1 MRKIMTFSSLVV
13 FMMTIGTCFAQ
24 YAQPVENGPQNT
36 GRWIA
41 VRAGRMFD
49 GKSDHLLSNQTILI
63 QGERIVEVGPSAR
76 VKIPAAAQVID
87 LSRDTVL
94 PGLID
99 AHTHVFANKEDFY
112 EEVLKESLQ
121 YRTLLA
127 LVNAQKDLNAGFTT
141 IRDVKTEGA
150 MYSDVDLRNAI
161 NRGIVPGPRM
171 QVATRGLQSTGGFQ
185 PNGYAPQLAL
195 PSVEEQVDSPWEARR
210 AVREQIWRGAD
221 LIKLYATNH
230 FTFDANGHM
239 NIPPTFDEEEVRAI
253 VDEAHHRGKKVA
265 CHAFGGKGLHYCLDA
280 GVDSIEHGVQLD
292 DAAIKEMVAKG
303 IYLVPTLY
311 HYQLM
316 KPEQVKQFNGN
327 SIAGASEP
335 SFRKAVAAG
344 VKIAFGTGVGPF
356 PHGTQAKEF
365 EWMVKFGMTPVGAIR
380 AATSVAADLLG
391 WQDRVGSISDGK
403 FADLIAVSG
412 DPLTDV
418 TELERVKFVMKGGQ
432 VVRDDFKQSQ

>member
-1 MRKIMTFSSLVV
+1 MRNMRLLGSLLV
-13 FMMTIGTCFAQ
+13 FMTMVASCFAQ
-24 YAQPVENGPQNT
+24 YAKTSESGPQT
-36 GRWIA
+36 LGRWVA

-49 GKSDHLLSNQTILI
+49 GKSDHLLSNQTII
-63 QGERIVEVGPSAR
+63 IHGERIVEVSPSDR
-76 VKIPAAAQVID
+76 VKIPAAAQMID
-87 LSRDTVL
+87 LSHATVL

-99 AHTHVFANKEDFY
+99 AHTHVFANREDFY
-112 EEVLKESLQ
+112 QEMLKESLQ

-141 IRDVKTEGA
+141 LRDVKTEGA

-171 QVATRGLQSTGGFQ
+171 LVATRGLQSTGGFR
-185 PNGYAPQLAL
+185 PVGYASGLAL
-195 PSVEEQVDSPWEARR
+195 PTAEEQVDSPGEARR
-210 AVREQIWRGAD
+210 AVREQILYGAD
-221 LIKLYATNH
+221 LIKLYATNQ

-239 NIPPTFDEEEVRAI
+239 NVPPTFDMEEVRAI
-253 VDEAHHRGKKVA
+253 VEEAHDRGKKVA
-265 CHAFGGKGLHYCLDA
+265 CHAFGGKGLHYCLEA

-292 DAAIKEMVAKG
+292 DASIKEMVEKG

-316 KPEQVKQFNGN
+316 KPEQVKQFSGN
-327 SIAGASEP
+327 SIAGVSEP
-335 SFRKAVAAG
+335 SFRKALAAG
-344 VKIAFGTGVGPF
+344 VNIAFGTGVGPF

-365 EWMVKFGMTPVGAIR
+365 EWMVKLGMTPAAAIR

-391 WQDRVGSISDGK
+391 WQDRVGSIADGK

-412 DPLTDV
+412 DPLADI

-432 VVRDDFKQSQ
+432 VVRNDLK

>member
-1 MRKIMTFSSLVV
+1 MRKATVVGSLFIVMSLVA
-13 FMMTIGTCFAQ
+13 TCVAQ
-24 YAQPVENGPQNT
+24 YAEAGQSGPQSA

-41 VRAGRMFD
+41 IHAGRMFD
-49 GKSDHLLSNQTILI
+49 GMSDHLVPNQTIVI
-63 QGERIVEVGPSAR
+63 HGERIVEVGPGER
-76 VKIPAAAQVID
+76 VKIPAGAQVID
-87 LSRDTVL
+87 LSRATVL

-112 EEVLKESLQ
+112 EEMLKESLQ

-141 IRDVKTEGA
+141 LRDVKTEGA

-161 NRGIVPGPRM
+161 NRGLVLGPRM
-171 QVATRGLQSTGGFQ
+171 QVATRGLQSTGGFR
-185 PNGYAPQLAL
+185 PVGYAPQLDL
-195 PSVEEQVDSPWEARR
+195 PTAEQQVDSPWEARR
-210 AVREQIWRGAD
+210 AVREQILYGAD
-221 LIKLYATNH
+221 LIKLYATNQ
-230 FTFDANGHM
+230 FKFDAKGRM

-253 VDEAHHRGKKVA
+253 VNEAHHRFRKVA
-265 CHAFGGKGLHYCLDA
+265 CHAFGGDGLHYCIDA

-316 KPEQVKQFNGN
+316 KPGQMKEFNGN

-365 EWMVKFGMTPVGAIR
+365 EWMVKFGMTPAAAIR

-391 WQDRVGSISDGK
+391 WQDRVGSIEAGK

-412 DPLTDV
+412 DPLADV
-418 TELERVKFVMKGGQ
+418 TELERVKFVMNGGQ
-432 VVRDDFKQSQ
+432 LVRNDLK

>member
-1 MRKIMTFSSLVV
+1 MISVPGSGGVMRNVRLFGSLLM
-13 FMMTIGTCFAQ
+13 FMSMVANCGAQ
-24 YAQPVENGPQNT
+24 YAQTSESGPQGT

-41 VRAGRMFD
+41 IRAGRMFD
-49 GKSDHLLSNQTILI
+49 GKSDHLLSNQTII
-63 QGERIVEVGPSAR
+63 IHGERIVEVGASNR

-87 LSRDTVL
+87 LSRATVL

-99 AHTHVFANKEDFY
+99 AHTHVFANREDFY
-112 EEVLKESLQ
+112 QEMLKESLQ

-141 IRDVKTEGA
+141 LRDVKTEGA

-161 NRGIVPGPRM
+161 NRGLVSGPRLL
-171 QVATRGLQSTGGFQ
+171 VATRGLQSTGGFR
-185 PNGYAPQLAL
+185 PVGYAPQLEL
-195 PSVEEQVDSPWEARR
+195 PTAEEQVDSPWAARR
-210 AVREQIWRGAD
+210 AVREQILYGAD
-221 LIKLYATNH
+221 LIKLYATNQ
-230 FTFDANGHM
+230 FKFDANGHM

-253 VDEAHHRGKKVA
+253 VEEAHHRFKKVA
-265 CHAFGGKGLHYCLDA
+265 CHAFGGEGLHYCIDA

-316 KPEQVKQFNGN
+316 KPGQMKEFNGN
-327 SIAGASEP
+327 SIAAVSEP

-356 PHGTQAKEF
+356 PHGTQAQE
-365 EWMVKFGMTPVGAIR
+365 
-380 AATSVAADLLG
+380 
-391 WQDRVGSISDGK
+391 
-403 FADLIAVSG
+403 
-412 DPLTDV
+412 
-418 TELERVKFVMKGGQ
+418 
-432 VVRDDFKQSQ
+432 

>member
-1 MRKIMTFSSLVV
+1 MGKIRVVSRLLIFVTLVA
-13 FMMTIGTCFAQ
+13 TCPAK
-24 YAQPVENGPQNT
+24 YAKPGEAGPQNA
-36 GRWIA
+36 GPWIA
-41 VRAGRMFD
+41 VRAGRMLD
-49 GKSDHLLSNQTILI
+49 GKSDRLLPDQTILVH
-63 QGERIVEVGPSAR
+63 GERIVEVGPSGHIK
-76 VKIPAAAQVID
+76 VPAAAQVIN
-87 LSRDTVL
+87 LSHATVL

-99 AHTHVFANKEDFY
+99 AHTHVFANREDFY
-112 EEVLKESLQ
+112 QEVLRESLQ

-141 IRDVKTEGA
+141 LRDVKTEGA

-161 NRGIVPGPRM
+161 NRGILPGPRM
-171 QVATRGLQSTGGFQ
+171 LVATRGLQSTGGFR
-185 PNGYAPQLAL
+185 PVGYAPQLEL
-195 PSVEEQVDSPWEARR
+195 PTAEEQVDSPWEARR
-210 AVREQIWRGAD
+210 AVREQILYGAD
-221 LIKLYATNH
+221 LIKLYATNQ
-230 FTFDANGHM
+230 FKFDAKGRM

-253 VDEAHHRGKKVA
+253 VDEAHHRFKKVA
-265 CHAFGGKGLHYCLDA
+265 CHAFGGEGLHYCIDA

-292 DAAIKEMVAKG
+292 DPAIKEMVAKG

-316 KPEQVKQFNGN
+316 KPGQMKEFNGN
-327 SIAGASEP
+327 SIAAVSEP
-335 SFRKAVAAG
+335 SFRKAVAGG

-365 EWMVKFGMTPVGAIR
+365 EWMVKFGMTPAAAIR

-391 WQDRVGSISDGK
+391 WQDRVGSIEASK

-412 DPLTDV
+412 DPLADV

-432 VVRDDFKQSQ
+432 VVRNDLK

>member
-1 MRKIMTFSSLVV
+1 MQKIRVLGSLLVLMTAVAS
-13 FMMTIGTCFAQ
+13 CAAQ
-24 YAQPVENGPQNT
+24 YAQSAESGPQAT
-36 GRWIA
+36 GQWIA

-49 GKSDHLLSNQTILI
+49 GNSDHLLSNQTILI
-63 QGERIVEVGPSAR
+63 HGERIAEVGPSDR
-76 VKIPAAAQVID
+76 VKIPAGAQVID
-87 LSRDTVL
+87 LSRATVL
-94 PGLID
+94 SGLID

-112 EEVLKESLQ
+112 DEMLKESLQ

-161 NRGIVPGPRM
+161 NRGILPGPRM
-171 QVATRGLQSTGGFQ
+171 LVATRGLQSTGGFR
-185 PNGYAPQLAL
+185 PVGYAPQLAL
-195 PSVEEQVDSPWEARR
+195 PTAEEQVDSPWDARR
-210 AVREQIWRGAD
+210 AVREQIWHGAD
-221 LIKLYATNH
+221 LIKLYATNQ
-230 FTFDANGHM
+230 FTFDAQGRM
-239 NIPPTFDEEEVRAI
+239 IIPPTFDEEEVRAI
-253 VDEAHHRGKKVA
+253 VDEAHLRGKKVA

-292 DAAIKEMVAKG
+292 DGAIKEMVEKG

-316 KPEQVKQFNGN
+316 KPDQVKEFHGN
-327 SIAGASEP
+327 SIAGTSEP

-365 EWMVKFGMTPVGAIR
+365 EWMVKFGMTPAAALR

-391 WQDRVGSISDGK
+391 WQDRIGSISNGK

-412 DPLTDV
+412 DPLSDV

-432 VVRDDFKQSQ
+432 VVRNDIK

>member
-1 MRKIMTFSSLVV
+1 
-13 FMMTIGTCFAQ
+13 
-24 YAQPVENGPQNT
+24 
-36 GRWIA
+36 
-41 VRAGRMFD
+41 
-49 GKSDHLLSNQTILI
+49 
-63 QGERIVEVGPSAR
+63 
-76 VKIPAAAQVID
+76 
-87 LSRDTVL
+87 
-94 PGLID
+94 
-99 AHTHVFANKEDFY
+99 VFANKEDFY
-112 EEVLKESLQ
+112 EEMLKESLQ

-141 IRDVKTEGA
+141 LRDVKTEGA

-161 NRGIVPGPRM
+161 NRGLVPGPRM
-171 QVATRGLQSTGGFQ
+171 QVATRGLQSTGGFR
-185 PNGYAPQLAL
+185 PVGYAPQLEL
-195 PSVEEQVDSPWEARR
+195 PTAEEQVDSPWEARR
-210 AVREQIWRGAD
+210 AVREQILYGAD
-221 LIKLYATNH
+221 LIKLYATNQ
-230 FTFDANGHM
+230 FKFDANGHM
-239 NIPPTFDEEEVRAI
+239 NIPPTFDAEEVRAI
-253 VDEAHHRGKKVA
+253 VDEAHHRFKKVA
-265 CHAFGGKGLHYCLDA
+265 CHAFGGEGLHYCIDA

-316 KPEQVKQFNGN
+316 KPGQMKEFNGN

-335 SFRKAVAAG
+335 SFRKAVAGG

-365 EWMVKFGMTPVGAIR
+365 EWMVKFGMTPAAAIR

-391 WQDRVGSISDGK
+391 WQDRVGSIEGGK

-412 DPLTDV
+412 DPLADV

-432 VVRDDFKQSQ
+432 VVRNDLK

>member
-1 MRKIMTFSSLVV
+1 MRKITAVRAALVVMSLVASCV
-13 FMMTIGTCFAQ
+13 AQ
-24 YAQPVENGPQNT
+24 YAEAGQSGPQTT

-41 VRAGRMFD
+41 IRAGRMFD
-49 GKSDHLLSNQTILI
+49 GKSDHLISNQTIVVH
-63 QGERIVEVGPSAR
+63 GDRIVEVGSSER

-87 LSRDTVL
+87 LSRATVL

-112 EEVLKESLQ
+112 QEVLKESLQ

-141 IRDVKTEGA
+141 LRDVKTEGA

-195 PSVEEQVDSPWEARR
+195 PSVEEQVDSPWEARQ
-210 AVREQIWRGAD
+210 AVREQTWRGAD

-230 FTFDANGHM
+230 FTFDADGHM
-239 NIPPTFDEEEVRAI
+239 NIPPTFDDEEVRAI
-253 VDEAHHRGKKVA
+253 VDEAHHRFKKVA
-265 CHAFGGKGLHYCLDA
+265 CHAFGGEGLHYCLDA

-316 KPEQVKQFNGN
+316 KPGQMKEFNGN
-327 SIAGASEP
+327 SIAAASEP

-356 PHGTQAKEF
+356 PHGTQAMEF
-365 EWMVKFGMTPVGAIR
+365 EWMVKFGMTPVAAIR

-391 WQDRVGSISDGK
+391 WQDRVGSIEGGK

-412 DPLTDV
+412 DPLADV

-432 VVRDDFKQSQ
+432 VVRNELR

>member
-1 MRKIMTFSSLVV
+1 MRNMRLLGSPLV
-13 FMMTIGTCFAQ
+13 FMTMVASCFAQ
-24 YAQPVENGPQNT
+24 YAKTSESGPQT
-36 GRWIA
+36 PKRCVA

-49 GKSDHLLSNQTILI
+49 GKSDHLLSNQTII
-63 QGERIVEVGPSAR
+63 IHGERIVEVGPSDR
-76 VKIPAAAQVID
+76 VKIPAAAQMLD
-87 LSRDTVL
+87 LSHATVL

-99 AHTHVFANKEDFY
+99 AHTHVFANREDFY
-112 EEVLKESLQ
+112 QEMLKESLQ

-141 IRDVKTEGA
+141 LRDVKTEGA

-171 QVATRGLQSTGGFQ
+171 LVATRGLQSTGGFR
-185 PNGYAPQLAL
+185 PVGYAPGLAL
-195 PSVEEQVDSPWEARR
+195 PTAEEQVDAPWEARR
-210 AVREQIWRGAD
+210 AVREQILYGAD
-221 LIKLYATNH
+221 LIKLYATNQ
-230 FTFDANGHM
+230 FTFDGNGHM
-239 NIPPTFDEEEVRAI
+239 NVPPTFDAEEVRAI
-253 VDEAHHRGKKVA
+253 VEEAHDRGKKVA

-292 DAAIKEMVAKG
+292 DAAIKEMVEKG

-327 SIAGASEP
+327 SIAGVSEP
-335 SFRKAVAAG
+335 SFRKALAAG

-365 EWMVKFGMTPVGAIR
+365 EWMVKFGMTPAAAVR

-391 WQDRVGSISDGK
+391 WQDRVGSIADGK

-412 DPLTDV
+412 DPLADI

-432 VVRDDFKQSQ
+432 VVRNDLK